1 MTLVRRLVLSMLM
14 LAFAPVSALAG
25 SPPAVTAADRFVG
38 RADAPVTVVEY
49 ASFSCSHCADW
60 HLVVYPEFK
69 RRFIDTG
76 QVRLVFRNLP
86 TAPAEMA
93 VSAAAL
99 ARCAAPERF
108 YDVAGAL
115 MQGQRAVLYGGDQKP
130 WFDAAVAVSGRTQ
143 AQIDTCIA
151 LPATRA
157 AIEADIDGAVA
168 AGVDSTPTLFVNG
181 QRASDRSLGG
191 LATMITPLIAAH

>member
-14 LAFAPVSALAG
+14 LALAPVSALAG

-38 RADAPVTVVEY
+38 RADAPVTVIEY
-49 ASFSCSHCADW
+49 ASFACSHCADW
-60 HLVVYPEFK
+60 HQVVYPEFK

-86 TAPAEMA
+86 TAPAEIA
-93 VSAAAL
+93 LPAAAL
-99 ARCAAPERF
+99 AHCAAPERF
-108 YDVAGAL
+108 YDVAGTL
-115 MQGQRAVLYGGDQKP
+115 MHGQRAVLSGGDRTV
-130 WFDAAVAVSGRTQ
+130 WFDSAVAVSGRTR
-143 AQIDTCIA
+143 AQIDTCVA

-157 AIEADIDGAVA
+157 AIEADIDGAIA

-181 QRASDRSLGG
+181 RQVADRSFGG
-191 LATMITPLIAAH
+191 LSALITPLVAAH

>member
-1 MTLVRRLVLSMLM
+1 MILVRRLVLSMLM

-25 SPPAVTAADRFVG
+25 SPPAITAGDRSIG
-38 RADAPVTVVEY
+38 RTDAPVTVVEY
-49 ASFSCSHCADW
+49 ASFACSHCADW
-60 HLVVYPEFK
+60 HQLVYPEFK

-86 TAPAEMA
+86 TNPAELSMP
-93 VSAAAL
+93 AAAL
-99 ARCAAPERF
+99 ARCAAPEHF

-115 MQGQRAVLYGGDQKP
+115 MQGQRAVLLGGDRAV
-130 WFDAAVAVSGRTQ
+130 WYDAGVAVSGRTR
-143 AQIDTCIA
+143 AQIDSCVA

-168 AGVDSTPTLFVNG
+168 AGVSGTPTLFVNG
-181 QRASDRSLGG
+181 QLVADRSLGG
-191 LATMITPLIAAH
+191 LADMITPLVAAH